1 MKNKTIMISC
11 ILFGCC
17 TVHLHAT
24 PNQPQPR
31 VHKQQYSQKLNTDLP
46 LLAKNN
52 SVNQPNIKTGSN
64 TPIILASAKRFSIE
78 NFLILS
84 TTKNAVL
91 KAVLKKK
98 SYGLR
103 YTRVW

>member
-1 MKNKTIMISC
+1 MKNKTIITYLL
-11 ILFGCC
+11 IGCC

-24 PNQPQPR
+24 PNQLQPSA
-31 VHKQQYSQKLNTDLP
+31 HSQKLNTDLP
-46 LLAKNN
+46 LVPKNN
-52 SVNQPNIKTGSN
+52 SVNQPNIKASN
-64 TPIILASAKRFSIE
+64 DTAILLASAKSFSIG
-78 NFLILS
+78 NFLVLS